1 MTKVAHV
8 NHTDKKKV
16 TLSVIVPITERYD
29 PITGLFYEY
38 KRGVE
43 STGLEYEII
52 YVIDSGNLDALDEL
66 AHIQNTEELTII
78 TLAKWFGES
87 IALNAAFG
95 EASGDILLTLPA
107 YKQVEA
113 SEIPGLIKAIDD
125 SDIVIARRWPRRDS
139 ILNRLQS
146 SVFNFML
153 RSFSDLR
160 IHDAGCS
167 VRVFRRQVMEEV
179 PLYGDL
185 HRFFPIM
192 AHRHGFK
199 TVEVDVE
206 QSKSDTFQRIYAPG
220 IYLRRLLDLLTVFFL
235 IKFTKKPLRFFGLV
249 GSSIFGLGV
258 LATIWLVS
266 ERLFFNV
273 PLADRP
279 ALILSSLLIVLGIQI
294 IAIGLIGEI
303 IIFTHAKDLK
313 EYKIDRII
321 N

>member
-1 MTKVAHV
+1 M
-8 NHTDKKKV
+8 NDSDSKKAK
-16 TLSVIVPITERYD
+16 LSVIIPITERYD
-29 PITGLFYEY
+29 PIAELFHEY
-38 KRGVE
+38 KSGVE
-43 STGLEYEII
+43 ATGLEYEII
-52 YVIDSGNLDALDEL
+52 YVIDSGNPDALGQLVD
-66 AHIQNTEELTII
+66 IQRTEKLTII

-87 IALNAAFG
+87 TSLNAAFG
-95 EASGDILLTLPA
+95 EAAGDILLTLPA

-125 SDIVIARRWPRRDS
+125 CDMVIARRWPRRDS
-139 ILNRLQS
+139 ILNKLQS
-146 SVFNFML
+146 GVFNYIL
-153 RSFSDLR
+153 RSFSGFR

-167 VRVFRRQVMEEV
+167 VRVFRRQVIEEV

-192 AHRHGFK
+192 AYRHGFK
-199 TVEVDVE
+199 TVEVNVE
-206 QSKSDTFQRIYAPG
+206 QSESDAYQRIYAPG

-235 IKFTKKPLRFFGLV
+235 LRFTKKPLRFFGLV
-249 GSSIFGLGV
+249 GSTIFGLG
-258 LATIWLVS
+258 LLSTIWLVS
-266 ERLFFNV
+266 ERLFLNV
-273 PLADRP
+273 ALADRP

-313 EYKIDRII
+313 EYKINQII

>member
-1 MTKVAHV
+1 V
-8 NHTDKKKV
+8 NESDSKKAK
-16 TLSVIVPITERYD
+16 LSVIIPITERYD
-29 PITGLFYEY
+29 PIAELFHEY

-43 STGLEYEII
+43 ATGLEYEII
-52 YVIDSGNLDALDEL
+52 YVIDSGNPDALGEL
-66 AHIQNTEELTII
+66 VDMQRTEKLTII

-87 IALNAAFG
+87 TSLNAAFG
-95 EASGDILLTLPA
+95 EAAGDILLTLPA

-113 SEIPGLIKAIDD
+113 SEIPGLIKAIDGCD
-125 SDIVIARRWPRRDS
+125 MVIARRWPRRDS
-139 ILNRLQS
+139 ILNKLQS
-146 SVFNFML
+146 GVFNYML
-153 RSFSDLR
+153 RSFSGFM

-192 AHRHGFK
+192 AYRHGFK
-199 TVEVDVE
+199 TVEVNVE
-206 QSKSDTFQRIYAPG
+206 QSQSDAYQRIYAPG

-249 GSSIFGLGV
+249 GSSIFGLG
-258 LATIWLVS
+258 LLSTIWLVS
-266 ERLFFNV
+266 ERLFFHV
-273 PLADRP
+273 ALADRP

-313 EYKIDRII
+313 EYKIDQII

>member
-1 MTKVAHV
+1 M
-8 NHTDKKKV
+8 NHADKKKAD
-16 TLSVIVPITERYD
+16 LSVIIPITERYD
-29 PITGLFYEY
+29 PITELFHEY

-43 STGLEYEII
+43 ATGLDYEIF
-52 YVIDSGNLDALDEL
+52 YVIDSGNPDALGEL
-66 AHIQNTEELTII
+66 THIQKTEELTII

-87 IALNAAFG
+87 IALNAAYG
-95 EASGDILLTLPA
+95 EATGDIFLTLPA

-113 SEIPGLIKAIDD
+113 GEIPKLIKAIDKCD
-125 SDIVIARRWPRRDS
+125 MVIARRWPRRDS
-139 ILNRLQS
+139 IFNKLQS
-146 SVFNFML
+146 GVFNFML

-167 VRVFRRQVMEEV
+167 LRVFRRQVMEEV

-192 AHRHGFK
+192 AYRHGFK

-206 QSKSDTFQRIYAPG
+206 QSKSEVFQRIYAPG

-249 GSSIFGLGV
+249 GSSIFGLG
-258 LATIWLVS
+258 LLTTIWLVS
-266 ERLFFNV
+266 ERLFFHV
-273 PLADRP
+273 ALADRP
-279 ALILSSLLIVLGIQI
+279 ALVLSSLLIVLGIQI

-313 EYKIDRII
+313 EYRIDRII

>member
-273 PLADRP
+273 ALADRP